1 MTEGNFFLFLY
12 VVAFCVPAAISY
24 LLTFPMVRVCFPLD
38 LLDYPESRK
47 THLKP
52 MPFMGGASLFAA
64 FWLTIAGFFW
74 AVSVF
79 HMQGIYL
86 NKLQT
91 FLEGMPY
98 ANIRIFWVFVGAC
111 IIWGVGFLDD
121 KFYWTP
127 LQKIAGEVAAALI
140 LWRLGIAINLV
151 PALGVMGEVIT
162 FGWILLIINAF
173 NLIDSLDGHCTG
185 VALICSFTLYWIT
198 QIAHQPGVSFFIVV
212 FAGALFGFLPHN
224 SKPAKIFL
232 GDNGSLLIGYMM
244 AAFTLLCRYD
254 TAADINYATFLI
266 PVIVFGVPLYDTV
279 SVSVVRILR
288 GSAPWKGD
296 RNHFAH
302 RLVKIGMEEKTAVI
316 FSYFTSITLGIT
328 ALLLTQVNL
337 FGAFL
342 TVMLYFS
349 IIALIAFLEFYAVE
363 TIRKMESLVQAREKR
378 AQKTDGPSS

>member
-1 MTEGNFFLFLY
+1 MIDNHFFQVLY
-12 VVAFCVPAAISY
+12 VLAFCVPALISY
-24 LLTFPMVRVCFPLD
+24 LITFPMIKLCYPLD

-47 THLKP
+47 IHPKP
-52 MPFMGGASLFAA
+52 MPFMGGASLFLA
-64 FWLTIAGFFW
+64 FWLTVAGLFW
-74 AVSVF
+74 TVSIF
-79 HMQGIYL
+79 HQQGVYL
-86 NKLQT
+86 NKLQS
-91 FLEGMPY
+91 FLEGAPY
-98 ANIRIFWVFVGAC
+98 TNVRIFWVFVGGC
-111 IIWGVGFLDD
+111 IIWAVGFLDD

-127 LQKIAGEVAAALI
+127 LQKIAGEVLAALI
-140 LWRLGIAINLV
+140 LWRLGITINLAPV
-151 PALGVMGEVIT
+151 FGVFGEVIT

-173 NLIDSLDGHCTG
+173 NLIDSLDGHCSG

-198 QIAHQPGVSFFIVV
+198 QIAHQPGVSLFIVM

-232 GDNGSLLIGYMM
+232 GDNGSLSIGYMM
-244 AAFTLLCRYD
+244 AAFTLLCRYEN
-254 TAADINYATFLI
+254 ADVNYATFFI
-266 PVIVFGVPLYDTV
+266 PIIAFGVPLYDTV

-288 GSAPWKGD
+288 GIPPWKGD

-337 FGAFL
+337 FGAYL
-342 TVMLYFS
+342 TLLLYFS

-363 TIRKMESLVQAREKR
+363 TIRNMETLVQAKEKREKR
-378 AQKTDGPSS
+378 NSGPSS